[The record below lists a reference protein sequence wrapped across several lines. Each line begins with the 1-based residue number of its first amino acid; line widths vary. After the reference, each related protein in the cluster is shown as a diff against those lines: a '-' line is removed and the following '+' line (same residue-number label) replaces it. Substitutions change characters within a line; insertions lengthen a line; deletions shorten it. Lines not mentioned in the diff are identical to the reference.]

1 MCNQRVVECFRAL
14 VALLGWGNASYDLCG
29 HNLLAVSF
37 DDVLFEHIT
46 HTDTATDTETDTDT
60 DTRIRTC
67 VIIYLLMSVQVG
79 EFVRTR
85 TALCSLIS
93 DWPVRAN
100 RNQNSRKDGADER
113 QLPSG
118 RTDKAALDDGKW
130 AVIKFFRL
138 NFELI
143 FAYPQAT
150 EAAAVAG
157 KCKAKGQQRRRRGW
171 QQQRI

>member
-1 MCNQRVVECFRAL
+1 MCNQRVVECFRTL

-46 HTDTATDTETDTDT
+46 HIDTETDI

-67 VIIYLLMSVQVG
+67 VIIYLLMSVQSVQVG
-79 EFVRTR
+79 ESVRTR

-118 RTDKAALDDGKW
+118 RTDKAILDDGKW
-130 AVIKFFRL
+130 AAIKFFLL

-143 FAYPQAT
+143 FARPQAT
-150 EAAAVAG
+150 VAAAVAG
-157 KCKAKGQQRRRRGW
+157 KCKAKGQQRKRGW
-171 QQQRI
+171 EQRRI